1 MTRPNANF
9 ISPATIVEPIFQYTE
24 KYEVIRRK
32 YLWFSATSPIHSPVF
47 CTYVRFFFCSDQFQ
61 VSVGV
66 KFCFHR
72 YNLVLLKQWTHLS
85 NSWTFIPSI
94 SYSIFVISILLFLS
108 LFLFIYLLHLFH
120 HFFQFFFW
128 YLDTK
133 FTNPNVL
140 TCFFIL
146 FFTISIIFL
155 ILIHR
160 KKKMA
165 LLRISSWV

>member
-32 YLWFSATSPIHSPVF
+32 YLWFFATSPIHSPVF
-47 CTYVRFFFCSDQFQ
+47 YMCVSFFFCSDQFQ

-72 YNLVLLKQWTHLS
+72 YNSVLLKQWTHLS
-85 NSWTFIPSI
+85 NSWALSPVFLIL
-94 SYSIFVISILLFLS
+94 FLLFLFCYFF
-108 LFLFIYLLHLFH
+108 LCFYLFIYYIYFIISSN
-120 HFFQFFFW
+120 FFP

-133 FTNPNVL
+133 FTNPNIL
-140 TCFFIL
+140 ICFFIL
-146 FFTISIIFL
+146 FFTILIIFL
-155 ILIHR
+155 ILTHR
-160 KKKMA
+160 KKK
-165 LLRISSWV
+165 RWPY

>member
-32 YLWFSATSPIHSPVF
+32 YLWFFATSPIHSPVF
-47 CTYVRFFFCSDQFQ
+47 YMCVSFFFCSDQFQ

-66 KFCFHR
+66 TFCFHR

-120 HFFQFFFW
+120 HFFQFFLVSRYKIYQPKYFNLLF
-128 YLDTK
+128 YSLLYNLNNILD
-133 FTNPNVL
+133 PN
-140 TCFFIL
+140 TQE
-146 FFTISIIFL
+146 
-155 ILIHR
+155 

>member
-9 ISPATIVEPIFQYTE
+9 ISPATIVEHIFQYTE

-32 YLWFSATSPIHSPVF
+32 YLWFFATSPIHSPVF
-47 CTYVRFFFCSDQFQ
+47 YMCVSFFFCSDQFQ

-85 NSWTFIPSI
+85 NSWALSPVFLIL
-94 SYSIFVISILLFLS
+94 FLLFLFCYFF
-108 LFLFIYLLHLFH
+108 LCFYLFIYYIYFIISSNFFSISRYKIYQPKYFNLLFYSLL
-120 HFFQFFFW
+120 
-128 YLDTK
+128 YNLNNILD
-133 FTNPNVL
+133 PN
-140 TCFFIL
+140 TQE
-146 FFTISIIFL
+146 
-155 ILIHR
+155 

>member
-47 CTYVRFFFCSDQFQ
+47 YLCVSFFFCSDQFQ

-72 YNLVLLKQWTHLS
+72 YNSVLLKQWTHLS
-85 NSWTFIPSI
+85 NSWALSPVFLIL
-94 SYSIFVISILLFLS
+94 FLLFLS

-120 HFFQFFFW
+120 HFFHFFP

-133 FTNPNVL
+133 FTNPNIL
-140 TCFFIL
+140 ICFFIL

-155 ILIHR
+155 ILTHR
-160 KKKMA
+160 KKK
-165 LLRISSWV
+165 RWPY